1 MSGFAVKKKPL
12 FGNSTMKLNWLRKPS
27 EKIVQ
32 RGRPFIAF
40 QIEPTTRCQLKC
52 VMCPKTVY
60 TDDWLTGDMPLS
72 VYEKISRYFH
82 LIQRVHL
89 QGWGEPLLH
98 PNLFDMIQIA
108 NSENCLTSLTTNGA
122 LLAQDMSEELIRK
135 GVDTVAISI
144 AGAMRETHEN
154 IRRGSHFDHL
164 IGNIKTLA
172 NLKFKMRSK
181 TPLIV
186 LSFLM
191 TKTNIEELPE
201 AVSLAKDIGINE
213 VVATNLDYVPKKAQ
227 DDMKIFS
234 CNKADINFKN
244 YIHTAEKRAH
254 QLKMPFRNY
263 PLELEEVIVCEMN
276 PLHIVSLSFDGCISP
291 CIYLNIPSRGLISRI
306 FCGKHYEIER
316 QCFGNLEESDFME
329 IWTGTPYEN
338 FRKVYQ
344 DRLNI
349 LKKIYS
355 DIGGTFHNLS
365 GVEKSIESE
374 LLENPL
380 PEICRSCYKAYH
392 I

>member
-1 MSGFAVKKKPL
+1 
-12 FGNSTMKLNWLRKPS
+12 MKLQWLRKHS

-52 VMCPKTVY
+52 VICPKTVY
-60 TDDWLTGDMPLS
+60 TDDWLIGDMPLS

-82 LIQRVHL
+82 LVQTIHL

-98 PNLFDMIQIA
+98 PNLFEMIQIA
-108 NSENCLTSLTTNGA
+108 KSGNCKTSLTTNGV
-122 LLAQDMSEELIRK
+122 LLSHDMSEELIRR

-144 AGAMRETHEN
+144 AGATSKTHEN
-154 IRRGSHFDHL
+154 IRRGSHFEEL
-164 IGNIKTLA
+164 IDNIRILA

-181 TPLIV
+181 TPLLV

-191 TKTNIEELPE
+191 TKTNIKELAE
-201 AVSLAKDIGINE
+201 AVRLAKDIGINE
-213 VVATNLDYVPKKAQ
+213 FVATNLDYVPTKAQ

-244 YIHTAEKRAH
+244 HIHMAKKRAH
-254 QLKMPFRNY
+254 KLKMPFRDY
-263 PLELEEVIVCEMN
+263 QLELEEVIVCEMN
-276 PLHIVSLSFDGCISP
+276 PLHIVSISFDGCISP

-306 FCGKHYEIER
+306 FCGNHHEIER
-316 QCFGNLEESDFME
+316 QCFGNLEGSDFMD
-329 IWTGTPYEN
+329 IWTGAEYEH
-338 FRKVYQ
+338 FRKAYQ
-344 DRLNI
+344 NRLNI
-349 LKKIYS
+349 LKKVYS
-355 DIGGTFHNLS
+355 HIGFEMGTFHNLS
-365 GVEKSIESE
+365 DIEKSMESE